1 MIVLEYISSFC
12 KIIMFVT
19 TIFVFGV
26 GLINRDRD
34 SLIIPFWYLSIFS
47 LFDSILYLYFIVF
60 LKEINTYISI
70 TNWTQLVYIFFE
82 FFIISNFLFE
92 INNIKN
98 KKTLKLIIIFVSII
112 IFFLTFFNNWNYKEK
127 YYSIITL
134 IEIVFINSLAI
145 RYLLI
150 ISPDIL
156 DQKSK
161 KISILLRGI
170 FLFINI
176 SSPYYLIT
184 QFVLDDPNTILSSI
198 SFINDIAYTVFFT
211 SLIKS
216 LRCQC
221 KK

>member
-1 MIVLEYISSFC
+1 
-12 KIIMFVT
+12 MFVT